1 MDTLDDVLQ
10 SLGPMPI
17 AKAPRED
24 PYASS
29 DDDESAAAR
38 ATRKKRTPSPL
49 TDNNKRAAVKKEAT
63 ENGGTFTFSVDD
75 ELESPPPSD
84 DEEAFMDPLLDFD
97 QQDSS
102 FAFVSG
108 GGSGKVTGTQVKD
121 FTLEDFTN
129 LVQGIAKST
138 QEKMAAKEK
147 EQARI
152 KNAKGEAESGRARE
166 KDKQLK
172 EKEVKKKPEEHKK
185 EPPVMVAT
193 EVVFEPSF
201 VKKKHAR
208 VAPPP
213 PKKVTPPVSPTT
225 KDDTKGTPTSVTRDT
240 VVQVQKASPPVET
253 VAKRESPNL
262 VREER
267 NQGKEGWELPDG
279 NEHKSA
285 SIEQT
290 DFSPRGSDDEPPY
303 ATVNQLMLGSEG
315 MFVSQSDTLDPNYST
330 IPALMVLEERPIA
343 HEPPYAS
350 ILELT
355 TGTYHGTAPTMIP
368 ADDEARS
375 LSPRSG
381 SQSPDTDEIPPQV
394 LDDHPY
400 SRVNKGARQHKGKVF
415 SVSAHAREEPSF
427 AKVKEEKMESWVDQ
441 GDPPYARVHELKE
454 EDDQLV
460 GLKEDPPYA
469 QVKKQKRYGDQP
481 MKHGPDPLDTG
492 AETGREKHAERAL
505 KRHDDP
511 PYARVKKQN
520 RSGNLTKKG
529 RPSDPPYTAVKAQG
543 EEAEQ
548 PREQDDDP
556 PYARIKELKE
566 MHVEQPMEQSND
578 LPYAQVKKQRR
589 QGKEKH
595 AHADA
600 ATTDVVEVP
609 KPHHVEHPKR
619 SESPISPSGSQ
630 SPEGVAGRP
639 ISPVR
644 TAPPLPPAR
653 KTGFGDDE
661 NPYSEISELIVPLS
675 QLGIQT
681 TTSTRPKEN
690 EQALLGTCSGSVS
703 AGIERE
709 KQRNFHPT
717 VPTEPAK
724 RQRSPPPPAVPARK
738 APGVPKQHQTVA
750 KTQNV
755 EQSITKQPRRFWKRL
770 SVGDKG
776 SKGDEDQ
783 VMLKGFHSHSDKP
796 ASVILAAEKQNTS
809 DSKVAASLES
819 EVPAVPPYMPSS
831 PDSFPLSNR
840 KDYVDQ
846 QHKGSAY
853 NVGLR
858 KMGGSGTGLTS
869 QQLKAMRRL
878 SIQGQSVS
886 M

>member
-29 DDDESAAAR
+29 DDDELAATR
-38 ATRKKRTPSPL
+38 ATRKKRSPSPL
-49 TDNNKRAAVKKEAT
+49 TDNNKRAPVRKEAAQ
-63 ENGGTFTFSVDD
+63 NGGTFTFSVDD

-84 DEEAFMDPLLDFD
+84 DEEAFMDPLLDFE

-108 GGSGKVTGTQVKD
+108 GSSGKVAGTQVKD

-152 KNAKGEAESGRARE
+152 KNTKGEAESGRARE

-172 EKEVKKKPEEHKK
+172 EKEVKEKPEERKK

-225 KDDTKGTPTSVTRDT
+225 KDDMKATPTSVTMDT
-240 VVQVQKASPPVET
+240 VVQRQKASPPLET
-253 VAKRESPNL
+253 VAKRESLNL
-262 VREER
+262 VREEK

-279 NEHKSA
+279 NERRSA
-285 SIEQT
+285 SVEQT
-290 DFSPRGSDDEPPY
+290 DFSPRGSDEEPPY
-303 ATVNQLMLGSEG
+303 ATVNQLMLRSEG
-315 MFVSQSDTLDPNYST
+315 TFVSKGDALDPNYST
-330 IPALMVLEERPIA
+330 IPDLGMLEERPITY
-343 HEPPYAS
+343 EPPYAS

-355 TGTYHGTAPTMIP
+355 GGTSLGTAPTMIP

-400 SRVNKGARQHKGKVF
+400 SRVNKGARQHKGKV
-415 SVSAHAREEPSF
+415 SAHAREEPSF
-427 AKVKEEKMESWVDQ
+427 AQVKEEKMESRVDQ
-441 GDPPYARVHELKE
+441 GDPPYARVHKLKE

-469 QVKKQKRYGDQP
+469 QVKKQKHYGDQP
-481 MKHGPDPLDTG
+481 MKHGLDPLGTG
-492 AETGREKHAERAL
+492 VETQREKHAERAVE
-505 KRHDDP
+505 RHDDP

-520 RSGNLTKKG
+520 RSGNQTMKG
-529 RPSDPPYTAVKAQG
+529 TVDPPYAAVKAQW

-548 PREQDDDP
+548 SQEQDDDS
-556 PYARIKELKE
+556 PYSRIKELKE
-566 MHVEQPMEQSND
+566 MDVEQPMEQSND
-578 LPYAQVKKQRR
+578 PPYAKVKKQSR

-595 AHADA
+595 AHAG
-600 ATTDVVEVP
+600 ATTTHLVEVP
-609 KPHHVEHPKR
+609 KPHHVERRKR
-619 SESPISPSGSQ
+619 TESPTSPSSSQ
-630 SPEGVAGRP
+630 SPEREAAKP

-644 TAPPLPPAR
+644 KAPPLPPAR

-661 NPYSEISELIVPLS
+661 DPYSEVSELILPLS
-675 QLGIQT
+675 ELGIQT
-681 TTSTRPKEN
+681 TTSNRPKEN
-690 EQALLGTCSGSVS
+690 EQAVLGTYSDRVS

-717 VPTEPAK
+717 VPTEPAR
-724 RQRSPPPPAVPARK
+724 RQRSPPPPALPARN
-738 APGVPKQHQTVA
+738 APAVPKQHQTGA
-750 KTQNV
+750 KTQNM
-755 EQSITKQPRRFWKRL
+755 EQSITKQSRRFWKRL

-776 SKGDEDQ
+776 GKGDEDQ

-796 ASVILAAEKQNTS
+796 ASVILVAEKQDTS
-809 DSKVAASLES
+809 GSKVAASLES
-819 EVPAVPPYMPSS
+819 EVPAVPPYRPSS

-840 KDYVDQ
+840 KGYVDQ
-846 QHKGSAY
+846 QQKGSAS

-858 KMGGSGTGLTS
+858 KKGGSGTGLTS

-886 M
+886 L